1 MLPKRKI
8 IVAIDGPAASGKST
22 TARELAKKLG
32 YVYIDTGAMYRA
44 CALQA
49 KREGISMKD
58 NFALAAMME
67 RIKIQIISAAE
78 GNIILLNEED
88 VSQQIRTPD
97 ISAAASAISAIPC
110 VRYKMVDLQRKL
122 GKEGGVVLEGRD
134 IGTFVFPQA
143 EAKFYLIA
151 AEEIRAERRYKELLA
166 KGITT
171 DFKAVLQDLQA
182 RDAADAN
189 RALAPLKP
197 AKDAILIDTSKLT
210 IEEQVQK
217 LYEIT
222 CGIIDRLG
230 NDNADSKPNENKVE
244 IRLAPFSG
252 FCFGVRRAIQLAQ
265 SAKISDK
272 PVYTLGELI
281 HNPGIIKDLE
291 KQGIHTV
298 YNASEIK
305 NSTVIIRSHG
315 ITQEEYNK
323 LQENNNEIIDA
334 TCPYV
339 NRTHTIMQKM
349 ADEGYPVLILGDK
362 QHPEVKGMISYGNT
376 KIDIINEDEP
386 LPEIEAKRLAIMAQT
401 TQRIEKFRELVCK
414 LLPKVDELRVF
425 NTICLATTQRQKATE
440 ELSQASEVMFVIG
453 GLNSSN
459 TRALAKLSSLY
470 CPTYHIED
478 EKQLAEIDIS
488 SYKKIGITAG
498 ASTPEEMII
507 KVYNVLLKKSGDF
520 NTVSA
525 IEEIPMFKEESC

>member
-1 MLPKRKI
+1 MPKRKI

-22 TARELAKKLG
+22 TAKLLAQKLG

-49 KREGISMKD
+49 KRERISIDDLSIIIPM
-58 NFALAAMME
+58 LE
-67 RIKIQIISAAE
+67 RIDIKISDAGN
-78 GNIILLNEED
+78 GNIIWLNGED
-88 VSQQIRTPD
+88 VSQQIRTPE
-97 ISAAASAISAIPC
+97 ISATASAISAIPC
-110 VRYKMVDLQRKL
+110 VRYKMVDLQRNL

-134 IGTFVFPQA
+134 IGTYVFPEA
-143 EAKFYLIA
+143 EAKFFMVADL
-151 AEEIRAERRYKELLA
+151 EVRAKRRFKELA
-166 KGITT
+166 EKGIRTNFE
-171 DFKAVLQDLQA
+171 DVLQELKT
-182 RDAADAN
+182 RDEADAN
-189 RALAPLKP
+189 RSLAPLKP
-197 AKDAILIDTSKLT
+197 AEDAILIDTSKLT

-222 CGIIDRLG
+222 CAIIDRLG

>member
-22 TARELAKKLG
+22 TAKLLAQKLG

-49 KREGISMKD
+49 KRERIPIDDLSAIIPM
-58 NFALAAMME
+58 LE
-67 RIKIQIISAAE
+67 RIEIKISDAGGRDIIW
-78 GNIILLNEED
+78 LNGED
-88 VSQQIRTPD
+88 VSQQIRTPE

-134 IGTFVFPQA
+134 IGTYVFPEA
-143 EAKFYLIA
+143 EAKYFMVADL
-151 AEEIRAERRYKELLA
+151 EVRAKRRFKELA
-166 KGITT
+166 EKGIKTSFE
-171 DFKAVLQDLQA
+171 DVLQELKT
-182 RDAADAN
+182 RDEADAN

-197 AKDAILIDTSKLT
+197 AEDAILIDTSNLT
-210 IEEQVQK
+210 IEEQVHK
-217 LYEIT
+217 LYTIT
-222 CGIIDRLG
+222 CKIIEKAEKNDTGIE
-230 NDNADSKPNENKVE
+230 ATTKKVK
-244 IRLAPFSG
+244 IRLANYSG
-252 FCFGVRRAIQLAQ
+252 YCFGVRRAIQM
-265 SAKISDK
+265 AKEAKVTEK
-272 PVYTLGELI
+272 PVWTLGELI
-281 HNPGIIKDLE
+281 HNPGIVRELE
-291 KQGIHTV
+291 EQGIHIAH
-298 YNASEIK
+298 NAVDIK

-315 ITQEEYNK
+315 ITREEYNA

-339 NRTHTIMQKM
+339 KRTHKILQQIVQ
-349 ADEGYPVLILGDK
+349 EGYAVLILGDR
-362 QHPEVKGMISYGNT
+362 QHPEVIGMLSYGNDNT
-376 KIDIINEDEP
+376 FVVGAEES
-386 LPEIEAKRLAIMAQT
+386 LPEIEEKRLAVIAQT
-401 TQRIEKFRELVCK
+401 TQRIEKLQELVFK
-414 LLPKVDELRVF
+414 LLPKVGELRVF
-425 NTICLATTQRQKATE
+425 NTICIATTQRQKATE
-440 ELSQASEVMFVIG
+440 ELAQASDVMFVIG

-459 TRALAKLSSLY
+459 TRALAKLSSLS